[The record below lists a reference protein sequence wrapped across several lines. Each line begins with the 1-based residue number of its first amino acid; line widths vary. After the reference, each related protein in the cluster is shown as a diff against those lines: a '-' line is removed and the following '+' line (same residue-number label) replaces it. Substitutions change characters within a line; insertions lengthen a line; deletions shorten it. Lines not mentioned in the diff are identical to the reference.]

1 MAIARL
7 SWFSADANAHPD
19 APNWSQRGII
29 IRSTLF
35 RTLRITTEKE
45 NSLVLHDI
53 RLAVGRSVAN
63 STMHN
68 AFAMYTSRKLDQ
80 ATQVG
85 DCAGKGWRRA
95 L

>member
-29 IRSTLF
+29 VRSTLF
-35 RTLRITTEKE
+35 RTLRITTEKD
-45 NSLVLHDI
+45 NSPVLHDV
-53 RLAVGRSVAN
+53 RLAIGRLMAN

-68 AFAMYTSRKLDQ
+68 AFAMYTSRKLDH
-80 ATQVG
+80 AAQV
-85 DCAGKGWRRA
+85 
-95 L
+95 